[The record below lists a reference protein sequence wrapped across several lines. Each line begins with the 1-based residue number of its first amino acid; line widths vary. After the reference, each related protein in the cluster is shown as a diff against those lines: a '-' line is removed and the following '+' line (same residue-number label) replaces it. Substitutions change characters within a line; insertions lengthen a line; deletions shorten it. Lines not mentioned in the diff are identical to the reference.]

1 MSFVYMKILESR
13 PERYDIGM
21 GLLTLGSL
29 TKIKQ
34 QIAAQSNSGDQ
45 VLDLGC
51 GTGTL
56 AQMCIERGAEVT
68 GVDANSGMLAV
79 AKRNSPSGNYLNISL
94 SNLDEHLED
103 ESFDIVLSTLAFSE
117 LTRVERV
124 HVMKQIK
131 RILKNDGK
139 VLIGDEIIPER
150 FLPKCFYYS
159 FRLPMRLLTWIMT
172 QTTTNAIPSFDEEV
186 REAGLKI
193 VSSKS
198 FMLGM
203 FILLEIKK

>member
-29 TKIKQ
+29 SKIKR
-34 QIAAQSNSGDQ
+34 QIADHTNPGNR

-56 AQMCIERGAEVT
+56 AQMCIERGAQVT
-68 GVDANSGMLAV
+68 GVDANSGMLDV
-79 AKRNSPSGNYLNISL
+79 AKRNSPSANFLNISL

-103 ESFDIVLSTLAFSE
+103 ESFDIILSTLAFSE
-117 LTRVERV
+117 LTRAERL
-124 HVMKQIK
+124 HVLKQIK
-131 RILKNDGK
+131 RVLKKGGK
-139 VLIGDEIIPER
+139 VFIGDEIIPEK
-150 FLPKCFYYS
+150 FFAKCFYYA
-159 FRLPMRLLTWIMT
+159 FRLPMRLLTWIVT
-172 QTTTNAIPSFDEEV
+172 QNTTNAISNFDDDV
-186 REAGLKI
+186 QQAGMEI
-193 VSSKS
+193 VNRKP

>member
-13 PERYDIGM
+13 PARYDVGM
-21 GLLTLGSL
+21 SLLTLGAL

-34 QIAAQSNSGDQ
+34 QIATHTNPGNQ

-56 AQMCIERGAEVT
+56 AQMCIERGAQVT

-79 AKRNSPSGNYLNISL
+79 AKRNSPSAKFLNISL
-94 SNLDEHLED
+94 SNLDEHLKD

-117 LTRVERV
+117 LTRVERL
-124 HVMKQIK
+124 HVLKQIK
-131 RILKNDGK
+131 RVLKKGGR
-139 VLIGDEIIPER
+139 VLIGDEIIPTN
-150 FLPKCFYYS
+150 FLAKCFYYA
-159 FRLPMRLLTWIMT
+159 FRLPMRLLTWVMT
-172 QTTTNAIPSFDEEV
+172 QNTTNAISNFDDDV
-186 REAGLKI
+186 REAGMEI
-193 VSSKS
+193 VNRKL

>member
-29 TKIKQ
+29 TKIKR
-34 QIAAQSNSGDQ
+34 QIADHVHPGDR

-56 AQMCIERGAEVT
+56 AQMCIERGAQVT

-79 AKRNSPSGNYLNISL
+79 AKRNSPSANFLNISL

-103 ESFDIVLSTLAFSE
+103 ESFDIILSTLAFSE
-117 LTRVERV
+117 LTRAERL
-124 HVMKQIK
+124 HVLKQIK
-131 RILKNDGK
+131 RTLKKGGK
-139 VLIGDEIIPER
+139 VLIGDEIIPENLLAK
-150 FLPKCFYYS
+150 FFYYA
-159 FRLPMRLLTWIMT
+159 FRLPMRLLTWIVT
-172 QTTTNAIPSFDEEV
+172 QNTTNAISNFDDDV
-186 REAGLKI
+186 RQAGMEI
-193 VSSKS
+193 VNCQP

>member
-21 GLLTLGSL
+21 GLLTWGSL
-29 TKIKQ
+29 TKIKR
-34 QIAAQSNSGDQ
+34 QIAGHVKPKNR

-56 AQMCIERGAEVT
+56 AQMCIERGAQVT
-68 GVDANSGMLAV
+68 GIDANSGMLEV
-79 AKRNSPSGNYLNISL
+79 AKRNSPSANYLNISL

-103 ESFDIVLSTLAFSE
+103 ESFDIILSTLAFSE
-117 LTRVERV
+117 LTRAERL
-124 HVMKQIK
+124 HVLKQIK
-131 RILKNDGK
+131 RLLKKGGQ
-139 VLIGDEIIPER
+139 VFIGDEIIPEN
-150 FLPKCFYYS
+150 FFAKCIYYA
-159 FRLPMRLLTWIMT
+159 FRLPMRLLTWIVT
-172 QTTTNAIPSFDEEV
+172 QNTTNAISNFDDDV
-186 REAGLKI
+186 REAGMEI
-193 VSSKS
+193 VNRKQ

>member
-29 TKIKQ
+29 TKIKR
-34 QIAAQSNSGDQ
+34 QIADHTNPGDR

-68 GVDANSGMLAV
+68 GVDANGGMLEV
-79 AKRNSPSGNYLNISL
+79 AKRNSPSANFLNISL

-103 ESFDIVLSTLAFSE
+103 ESFDIILSTLAFSE
-117 LTRVERV
+117 LTRAERL
-124 HVMKQIK
+124 HVLQQIK
-131 RILKNDGK
+131 RTLKKEGK
-139 VLIGDEIIPER
+139 VLIGDEIIPEN
-150 FLPKCFYYS
+150 FFAKCFYYA
-159 FRLPMRLLTWIMT
+159 FRLPMRLLTWIVT
-172 QTTTNAIPSFDEEV
+172 QNTTNAISNFDGDV
-186 REAGLKI
+186 RQAGMEI
-193 VSSKS
+193 VNRKP

-203 FILLEIKK
+203 FLLLEIKK

>member
-34 QIAAQSNSGDQ
+34 KIADHVAPGNR

-56 AQMCIERGAEVT
+56 AKMCADRGADVT

-79 AKRNSPSGNYLNISL
+79 AKKNSPSTNYLNISL
-94 SNLDEHLED
+94 SNLDEHFED
-103 ESFDIVLSTLAFSE
+103 ESFDIILSTLAFSE
-117 LTRVERV
+117 LTRMERL
-124 HVMKQIK
+124 H
-131 RILKNDGK
+131 ILKQVKRLLKKGGR
-139 VLIGDEIIPER
+139 VFIGDEIIPKN
-150 FLPKCFYYS
+150 FFAKYFYHA
-159 FRLPMRLLTWIMT
+159 FRLPMRLLTWILT
-172 QTTTNAIPSFDEEV
+172 QTTTNAIPSFDDDV
-186 REAGLKI
+186 REAGMEI
-193 VSSKS
+193 VNRKP

-203 FILLEIKK
+203 FLLLEIKK